1 MADRQL
7 VTEVKVI
14 NLQPGLARN
23 LKANLKKISFISVA
37 RNLDLLSTN
46 VKMFIGQFLKFL
58 ARFLH
63 VK

>member
-23 LKANLKKISFISVA
+23 LKANLKKISIISVA
-37 RNLDLLSTN
+37 RNLDSLSTN
-46 VKMFIGQFLKFL
+46 VKMLLGQFLIF
-58 ARFLH
+58 
-63 VK
+63 